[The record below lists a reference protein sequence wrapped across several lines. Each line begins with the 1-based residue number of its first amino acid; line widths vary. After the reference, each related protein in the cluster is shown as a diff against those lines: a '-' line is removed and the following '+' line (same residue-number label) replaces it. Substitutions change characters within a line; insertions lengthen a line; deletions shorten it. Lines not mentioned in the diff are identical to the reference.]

1 MDSIQTGFLRASS
14 IFNQFIFTMQLPPYN
29 TFPVLQN
36 HQVILREI
44 ISDDIENI
52 LEISYYDSVQSATL
66 RQGIEVNK
74 RINNDY
80 LEGNSIHWGIV
91 DTLTNSLVGTCGYY
105 RGFENK
111 NGELGFVLLAQYR
124 GQGFMFSAMSLAIKF
139 GLEHIGLHKIT
150 AITNQQNEK
159 AIDLLLRLQFEQFP
173 KEEGND
179 LIRFELKDV

>member
-1 MDSIQTGFLRASS
+1 
-14 IFNQFIFTMQLPPYN
+14 MQLPPYN

-52 LEISYYDSVQSATL
+52 LEISYYDAVQSTTL
-66 RQGIEVNK
+66 LQGIEVNN

-80 LEGNSIHWGIV
+80 LAGNSIHWGIA
-91 DTLTNSLVGTCGYY
+91 DTLTNTLVGTCGYY

-111 NGELGFVLLAQYR
+111 KGELGCILLAKYR
-124 GQGFMFSAMSLAIKF
+124 GQGFMFNAMSLAIKF

-150 AITNQQNEK
+150 AITTQQNEK
-159 AIDLLLRLQFEQFP
+159 AINLLLRLQFEQFP
-173 KEEGND
+173 KEQEND
-179 LIRFELKDV
+179 LIRFELKDI